1 MKQVS
6 KREFMH
12 EPELEAQPLFRDLL
26 NKLK

>member
-6 KREFMH
+6 KRKFMR
-12 EPELEAQPLFRDLL
+12 EPELEAQLLFRDLL